1 MVLTRRSTR
10 PSPTFRSLAHALE
23 GLKLIRTYFI
33 MKQFVWIKI
42 NTKTHSI
49 VVVVVIVGVVVL
61 LLLLYV
67 FSDFISHFASPLTLL
82 LLVCLINRYGWWL
95 SGRHLHEN
103 QSEAMKI
110 FLCYDARDGKYFYV
124 MTHAMVMMLVMM
136 LLKLEKELKN
146 RLVSYVD
153 FKKIKLVCRTVRRLV
168 LVGYLMIFYGGW
180 IWKTV
185 AELYHTVAYVT
196 YSATISVAEFR
207 GPVQG
212 R

>member
-10 PSPTFRSLAHALE
+10 ASPTFRSLAHALE

-33 MKQFVWIKI
+33 MKQFVWIKT

-82 LLVCLINRYGWWL
+82 LVWLIHRYGWWL

-136 LLKLEKELKN
+136 LLKLEKEFVS
-146 RLVSYVD
+146 LV
-153 FKKIKLVCRTVRRLV
+153 KKSSRLVCR
-168 LVGYLMIFYGGW
+168 FQ
-180 IWKTV
+180 KD
-185 AELYHTVAYVT
+185 
-196 YSATISVAEFR
+196 
-207 GPVQG
+207 
-212 R
+212 

>member
-33 MKQFVWIKI
+33 MKQFVWIKT

-82 LLVCLINRYGWWL
+82 LVWLIHRLMVERTTSGWWL

-110 FLCYDARDGKYFYV
+110 FLCYDARDGKYFYI
-124 MTHAMVMMLVMM
+124 MTHAMV
-136 LLKLEKELKN
+136 LKLEKELKN

-168 LVGYLMIFYGGW
+168 LVGYFMIFYGGW

-185 AELYHTVAYVT
+185 AELYHTVYYFEPRHLVT
-196 YSATISVAEFR
+196 R
-207 GPVQG
+207 